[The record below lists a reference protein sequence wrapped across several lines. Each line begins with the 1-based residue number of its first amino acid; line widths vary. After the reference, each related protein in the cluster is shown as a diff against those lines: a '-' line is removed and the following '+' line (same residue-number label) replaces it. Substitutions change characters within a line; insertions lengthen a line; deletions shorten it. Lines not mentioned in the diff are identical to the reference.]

1 MGFPTRLEN
10 TEMNV
15 LTFSEARASLK
26 QAMDKVC
33 DDHQP
38 TVITRQRGEHVVMM
52 SLADF
57 DSWQETIYLLSSPKN
72 AQHLMESIAQLKA
85 GRIRTLELTDNET
98 KRPQQ
103 TSS

>member
-1 MGFPTRLEN
+1 
-10 TEMNV
+10 
-15 LTFSEARASLK
+15 
-26 QAMDKVC
+26 
-33 DDHQP
+33 
-38 TVITRQRGEHVVMM
+38 
-52 SLADF
+52 
-57 DSWQETIYLLSSPKN
+57 LLSSPKN